1 VQTCSRCNAS
11 SPDQTL
17 ECVNCHVRLSEF
29 SVNAVALKKYQQNER
44 VSVIRINVAGDAC
57 PLCYESRGT
66 FEKNAVPSLPHEG
79 CSHQLGCRCSYAP
92 VLNEIFP

>member
-11 SPDQTL
+11 SSDLAL
-17 ECVNCHVRLSEF
+17 ECVNCHADLSQL
-29 SVNAVALKKYQQNER
+29 SVNALALKQYQQNSR
-44 VSVIRINVAGDAC
+44 VSLIRINVAGDAC

-66 FEKNAVPSLPHEG
+66 FEKNAVPRLPHEG
-79 CSHQLGCRCSYAP
+79 CSHSRGCRCTYEP